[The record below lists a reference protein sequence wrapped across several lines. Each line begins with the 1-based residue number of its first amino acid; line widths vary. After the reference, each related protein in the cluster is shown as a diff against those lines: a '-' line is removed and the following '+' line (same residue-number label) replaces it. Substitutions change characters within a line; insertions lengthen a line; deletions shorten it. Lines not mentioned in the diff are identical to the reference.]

1 MVKKI
6 MVVDD
11 NADVIMSIKFGLEDL
26 TKEFQVIG
34 VESGKQ
40 CLDLLEHNPVPD
52 LILLDIMM
60 PQMNGWETYNKIRE
74 NESWKKI
81 PVVFLTART
90 DRLAKNAGTFFGDDF
105 IEKPFDVKDVKNRIN
120 KILETRKSDTR

>member
-1 MVKKI
+1 MKTI

-11 NADVIMSIKFGLEDL
+11 NIDVIMSIKYGLEDI
-26 TKEFQVIG
+26 TKEFRVIG

-40 CLDLLEHNPVPD
+40 CLDLLQQNQTPD

-60 PQMNGWETYNKIRE
+60 PEMSGWETFDKLKE
-74 NESWKKI
+74 HKSWKKI

-90 DRLAKNAGTFFGDDF
+90 DRLAKNAGKFLGDDY
-105 IEKPFDVKDVKNRIN
+105 IEKPFEIGDVKRRIN
-120 KILETRKSDTR
+120 KILENKNNA